1 MDHVSNRIQLV
12 LMISVNDML
21 VFVCVMVSP
30 TCSDFDHVRVLSVDY
45 GKFLT

>member
-30 TCSDFDHVRVLSVDY
+30 TCSDCEPAQSLAVYDGQFP
-45 GKFLT
+45 T